1 MYSLSAGAIKPGRT
15 GHHIS
20 YAAPCGIFKGRER
33 YIVIIAGIDHQFAQ
47 LCNAMSRPELAND
60 DRFKTNQRRLDNLP
74 ELIRVIEGWLAAM
87 PSDEAAI
94 ERLAEYR
101 VPAAPVLSPD
111 EALKLPHLRQRG
123 TVATVDDPILG
134 SFDLP
139 GFPLHFSSFPEP
151 AGDGAPMLGQHNEE
165 ILSGYLGY
173 PRERIRELE
182 RAGILHCEPR

>member
-1 MYSLSAGAIKPGRT
+1 MGR
-15 GHHIS
+15 
-20 YAAPCGIFKGRER
+20 P
-33 YIVIIAGIDHQFAQ
+33 D
-47 LCNAMSRPELAND
+47 LASD
-60 DRFKTNQRRLDNLP
+60 DRFRTNPRRLRNLP
-74 ELIRVIEGWLAAM
+74 ELIRIIEGWIAAM
-87 PSDEAAI
+87 PDDEAAI

-123 TVATVDDPILG
+123 TVTTVNDPILG

-165 ILSGYLGY
+165 VLTGYLGY
-173 PRERIRELE
+173 SRERVGELE
-182 RAGILHCEPR
+182 AAGILHREPR

>member
-1 MYSLSAGAIKPGRT
+1 
-15 GHHIS
+15 
-20 YAAPCGIFKGRER
+20 
-33 YIVIIAGIDHQFAQ
+33 
-47 LCNAMSRPELAND
+47 
-60 DRFKTNQRRLDNLP
+60 
-74 ELIRVIEGWLAAM
+74 M
-87 PSDEAAI
+87 PSDQAAI

-123 TVATVDDPILG
+123 TVATVKDPILG

-165 ILSGYLGY
+165 ILTGYLGY
-173 PRERIRELE
+173 SRERVGELE
-182 RAGILHCEPR
+182 SAGVLHREPR